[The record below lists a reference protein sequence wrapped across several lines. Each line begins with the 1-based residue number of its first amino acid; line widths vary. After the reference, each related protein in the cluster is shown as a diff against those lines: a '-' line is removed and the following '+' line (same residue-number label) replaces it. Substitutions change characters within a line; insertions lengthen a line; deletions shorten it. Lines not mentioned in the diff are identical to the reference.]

1 MRKKLAVILIAI
13 LLPMQVF
20 ALSVEELEQQK
31 QKAMQSLKEIEAKYH
46 QQEGIIIALDY
57 LITQE
62 KAAEEKATVEEVNPE
77 MGDIE
82 AE

>member
-1 MRKKLAVILIAI
+1 MSKKLVLLLFAI

-20 ALSVEELEQQK
+20 AINTEELEQQK
-31 QKAMQSLKEIEAKYH
+31 QKAMQSLKELEAKYH

-62 KAAEEKATVEEVNPE
+62 KAAVDKAPAEEVKPE
-77 MGDIE
+77 MGDID